1 MSIASHVARAALL
14 VLLAASA
21 SPVANAGATT
31 FRVTDQAGRP
41 LPNAVVYLEASGP
54 RPAAPAKPAMI
65 QQIDKQFMPM
75 VTVVQTG
82 SAVSFPNNDTVRHQV
97 YSFSPAKVFE
107 LRLYAG
113 VPQNPIV
120 FDKAGTV
127 VLGCNIHDRMVA
139 YLQVVDTPYFA
150 KTDAGGEATIDG
162 VAPGSYRLRSWHY
175 AQAEAS
181 ADQVV
186 AIKAEASAFALRLSI
201 KDQASN
207 GVVLPVGPV
216 AQ

>member
-1 MSIASHVARAALL
+1 MSHAPCAALL
-14 VLLAASA
+14 ALIVACVAP
-21 SPVANAGATT
+21 PVSAGATEI
-31 FRVTDQAGRP
+31 RVTDQTGRP
-41 LPNAVVYLEASGP
+41 LPNAVVFLEAIGA
-54 RPAAPAKPAMI
+54 RPAMAPKPAII
-65 QQIDKQFMPM
+65 QQINKQFMPM

-97 YSFSPAKVFE
+97 YSFSPTKVFE

-113 VPQNPIV
+113 VPQSPIV

-150 KTDAGGEATIDG
+150 KTDVGGEAIIDG

-207 GVVLPVGPV
+207 GVALPVGPIS
-216 AQ
+216 Q